1 MRMKTYSVKQIAEM
15 LNTNPE
21 TVRRWIRDKKLSAEQ
36 SSRKDGNII
45 TEEELQRFLKATPKY
60 ALRAGAGAAAAMLVP
75 GIGIPLAIAAWLTS
89 NALSQKKDE
98 SQVLPEEMKQFL
110 QQSIQ
115 EHEASIRRKQ
125 ENLRQLQA
133 EIDQEQAEIEKLNK
147 LLADN
152 L

>member
-1 MRMKTYSVKQIAEM
+1 MKTYTVKQIAEM

-21 TVRRWIRDKKLSAEQ
+21 TVRRWIRDKKLNAEQ

-75 GIGIPLAIAAWLTS
+75 GIGIPLAIAAWLSS
-89 NALSQKKDE
+89 NALSQEKDD
-98 SQVLPEEMKQFL
+98 LRIIPEDMKQFL
-110 QQSIQ
+110 RQSIQ
-115 EHEASIRRKQ
+115 EHEANINRKQ
-125 ENLRQLQA
+125 ETIQQLQA
-133 EIDQEQAEIEKLNK
+133 EIDQEQAEIDKLTK
-147 LLADN
+147 LLDES